1 MNIIHPNLD
10 VTALN
15 KELASID
22 KGLSILTYDVIN
34 GYKRQLNEQLYVT
47 SVVNDHAT
55 RGTFG
60 NTFVF
65 LSNGEGVP
73 FFRLSHGPVVDDW
86 EGAPEFTYKVS
97 SASFNAVFKKRSS
110 RGGTELIQS
119 EKPSYVTKQLLK
131 ACKSEFTGSFSNY
144 IKMKWTEQL
153 ERVLSNVVLDL
164 DGKYFD
170 VSSETFNMRF
180 LSVYYLIKSFQDKSF
195 SDINVPDAQLQD
207 IKKIASYSA
216 DRMKMYE
223 KYLEEYYTIFNRPK
237 FFIQFI
243 TSSFT
248 NEGIVQDC
256 QTYVRVQM
264 IKATQDSLGGL
275 SHKIEYLTPA
285 CIRPDIEDHYLDPV
299 YGDNLKS
306 AMCFFLATRP
316 SEKQDFVFNPTLGSI
331 FMPNG
336 VRQSNSPR
344 ITQIMLLDAE

>member
-22 KGLSILTYDVIN
+22 KGLSILTFDVIN
-34 GYKRQLNEQLYVT
+34 GYKRQFNEQLYVT
-47 SVVNDHAT
+47 SIVNDHV
-55 RGTFG
+55 RKD
-60 NTFVF
+60 TFVF
-65 LSNGEGVP
+65 LSNDEGIP
-73 FFRLSHGPVVDDW
+73 FFRLSYGRVHDDW
-86 EGAPEFTYKVS
+86 EGAPEFTYKVT
-97 SASFNAVFKKRSS
+97 SASFNVSLKKRSS

-131 ACKSEFTGSFSNY
+131 ACKSEFANRSFSNF

-153 ERVLSNVVLDL
+153 ERILSNVVLDL

-170 VSSETFNMRF
+170 INSETHRLKF
-180 LSVYYLIKSFQDKSF
+180 LSVYYLIRSFQDKSF
-195 SDINVPDAQLQD
+195 SDINVPDAQLED
-207 IKKIASYSA
+207 IKKIASYAA

-243 TSSFT
+243 TPSST
-248 NEGIVQDC
+248 DDC
-256 QTYVRVQM
+256 QPYVRVQM

-285 CIRPDIEDHYLDPV
+285 CIRQDIEDHYLDPV

-316 SEKQDFVFNPTLGSI
+316 SEEQDFIFNPNLGSI

-336 VRQSNSPR
+336 VRPSFSPR
-344 ITQIMLLDAE
+344 ITQMMLLDAE